1 MLGQSEQHQGP
12 ENTAGSGGSRA
23 ESGKQSRALSALGLE
38 PRAGPWPA
46 GHSAAQVPGYVR
58 PKCGVTPAARS
69 TIAGDCRAV
78 YYGKA
83 SPWPRPYAAGKLAPD
98 HAGLGCWGAPWR
110 GSRCHAAHRTL

>member
-46 GHSAAQVPGYVR
+46 GHSSSPGASLRETKVR
-58 PKCGVTPAARS
+58 RRARRPQHHRRRLP
-69 TIAGDCRAV
+69 CRILQE
-78 YYGKA
+78 
-83 SPWPRPYAAGKLAPD
+83 SQPLA
-98 HAGLGCWGAPWR
+98 
-110 GSRCHAAHRTL
+110 